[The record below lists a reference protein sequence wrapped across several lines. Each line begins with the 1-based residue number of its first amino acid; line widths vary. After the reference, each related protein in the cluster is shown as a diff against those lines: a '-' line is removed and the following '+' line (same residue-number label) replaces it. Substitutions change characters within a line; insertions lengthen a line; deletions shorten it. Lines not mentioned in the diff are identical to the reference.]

1 MFSNGSNST
10 SISYRRDHDAFFVN
24 DIDWKDFS
32 VATPAFFASIF
43 MGFAYSISNGIAAGF
58 IVYGIIKL
66 ATGKAKEVH
75 PILWV
80 SMALFILNYVVI
92 ALIPTF

>member
-1 MFSNGSNST
+1 MEATAPALVIVGIMMLSSL
-10 SISYRRDHDAFFVN
+10 N

-92 ALIPTF
+92 ALIPIF